1 MVSYARL
8 WETMKKKGVSQYCLI
23 TKYKVSAGQIGRLKK
38 NMNVSTHTL
47 EFLCNILQCP
57 IEDVVEITLEPWEEF
72 SGKRH
77 AAAVKEGQTA
87 E

>member
-23 TKYKVSAGQIGRLKK
+23 TKYNVSAGQIGRLKK

-47 EFLCNILQCP
+47 EFQIGRAH
-57 IEDVVEITLEPWEEF
+57 V
-72 SGKRH
+72 
-77 AAAVKEGQTA
+77 
-87 E
+87 

>member
-1 MVSYARL
+1 M
-8 WETMKKKGVSQYCLI
+8 SQYCLI
-23 TKYKVSAGQIGRLKK
+23 TKYNVSAGQIGRLKK

-72 SGKRH
+72 SEKR
-77 AAAVKEGQTA
+77 QTA
-87 E
+87 ATAVER